1 MHLAT
6 RLPSALAIVRGN
18 ESANERP
25 EKLENIENLERF
37 WYAARL
43 DRKVPPFKEAAWVAT
58 FVCIVQGERRSAG

>member
-6 RLPSALAIVRGN
+6 GLPSALAIVRGN

-25 EKLENIENLERF
+25 ENLENLERF
-37 WYAARL
+37 GYAARI
-43 DRKVPPFKEAAWVAT
+43 DRKVPPFKEATWVAT